1 MIGLRA
7 LLALGILCSVRGR
20 GEGSNHCD
28 ASTGEVKKQTI
39 SPSCTLSRAD
49 APDSVQVEVRIL
61 DNGAVEFICV
71 EDSSP
76 PATSF
81 MWKRKDTYGSDAVEL
96 GNGKTLS
103 GENFQS
109 GVYICEV
116 TNPIGKSSG
125 SLHFYKAPGS
135 SECLNVCQWPFLCWQ
150 WVSSFLAGT
159 KSNP

>member
-1 MIGLRA
+1 MIGLRSGLRA

-20 GEGSNHCD
+20 D
-28 ASTGEVKKQTI
+28 
-39 SPSCTLSRAD
+39 P
-49 APDSVQVEVRIL
+49 PDSVQVEVRTL

-76 PATSF
+76 PATNF
-81 MWKRKDTYGSDAVEL
+81 MWKRKDTYDSDAVEL

-116 TNPIGKSSG
+116 TNPIGKTSG
-125 SLHFYKAPGS
+125 YLHFYKAPGS
-135 SECLNVCQWPFLCWQ
+135 SECLYVYVSICLAVAFSLLAMGA
-150 WVSSFLAGT
+150 VSSCWYKKQLI
-159 KSNP
+159 KRKKN